1 MLTVRDIM
9 QASVVTVTPETTVR
23 QLSRIL
29 ADEEISGAPVVG
41 SHGELLGV
49 VSATD
54 VVRLAA
60 EDAEV
65 HVASSSSSSTT
76 SLSDHVLIHEPD
88 DQEESDP
95 DPYGFFLP
103 EDSPLNREGFL
114 EQFAETE
121 LDAVVVQDIMT
132 PVAFSIRTDASIR
145 ELADFLVRGR
155 IHRAVVVDGERL
167 EGIVTS
173 GDVLRAVS
181 EGRLG

>member
-9 QASVVTVTPETTVR
+9 QAPVVTVSPETTVR

-41 SHGELLGV
+41 DEGELLGV

-60 EDAEV
+60 DDAEV
-65 HVASSSSSSTT
+65 HVASAA
-76 SLSDHVLIHEPD
+76 SLDDPTLIPD
-88 DQEESDP
+88 PDGPEEVDP

-103 EDSPLNREGFL
+103 EDSPLTREGFF

-121 LDAVVVQDIMT
+121 LDAVLVRDIMT
-132 PVAFSIRTDASIR
+132 PVTFSVRADATLR
-145 ELADFLVRGR
+145 ELAEFLVRGR
-155 IHRAVVVDGERL
+155 IHRAVVVQGDRL

-181 EGRLG
+181 EGLLG

>member
-41 SHGELLGV
+41 TRGELLGV

-60 EDAEV
+60 EDADI
-65 HVASSSSSSTT
+65 HVASSSSPP
-76 SLSDHVLIHEPD
+76 SLSDHALIHEPD
-88 DQEESDP
+88 DQEEEDS

-103 EDSPLNREGFL
+103 EDSPFNHEGFL

-121 LDAVVVQDIMT
+121 LDAVCVQDIMT
-132 PVAFSIRTDASIR
+132 PVAFSVRSDATVR

-155 IHRAVVVDGERL
+155 IHRAVVVNGERL

-181 EGRLG
+181 EGLLG

>member
-9 QASVVTVTPETTVR
+9 KASVVTVTPETTVR

-41 SHGELLGV
+41 RRGELLGV

-65 HVASSSSSSTT
+65 HVASSTPAA
-76 SLSDHVLIHEPD
+76 SLSDHALIHEPD
-88 DQEESDP
+88 DQEEVEP

-103 EDSPLNREGFL
+103 EDSPLNREGFF

-132 PVAFSIRTDASIR
+132 PVAFSIRADATVR

-181 EGRLG
+181 EGLLG